1 MRRDLPEDSKF
12 VLRVGLLDRIG
23 SLLVQSG
30 FDRCVVVTDHNVA
43 TAWRPALQAGLT
55 PLRQDW
61 IVVPAGEEHKTL
73 DHVRDLYGRLL
84 GLDVERQTP
93 VLAFGGG
100 VVGDLAGF
108 VAATWLR
115 GVPFFQVPTT
125 LVAMVDS
132 SHGGK
137 TGVDLPEGKNLV
149 GAWYPARAIWADPR
163 TLRTLPRKQWASGMV
178 EAVKHALLASPRLL
192 EQIEA
197 FSRPADPSVR
207 QDSEIQELVSESAR
221 IKRGIVRRDPWES
234 GERVLLN
241 LGHTL
246 GHALERAGDYARF
259 THGEAVGL
267 GLLAALR
274 LAGRRAV
281 LPDAWDLLG
290 RVESLL
296 AAWDLPRAIP
306 ASIRWEVVAAG
317 LRRDKKRLG
326 GRLVF
331 VLPTRLGRAEV
342 FEVDEAEVRRV
353 FEELQAAE
361 GSPELG

>member
-1 MRRDLPEDSKF
+1 MRRDQPEDSNF
-12 VLRVGLLDRIG
+12 VLKAGLLDRIG
-23 SLLVQSG
+23 DLLVQSG

-43 TAWRPALQAGLT
+43 TAWRPVLQAGLNS
-55 PLRQDW
+55 LRQDW

-73 DHVRDLYGRLL
+73 DQVRELYGSLL
-84 GLDVERQTP
+84 GLDVERRTP
-93 VLAFGGG
+93 LLAFGGG

-115 GVPFFQVPTT
+115 GLPFFQIPTT

-149 GAWYPARAIWADPR
+149 GAWYSARAIWADPR
-163 TLRTLPRKQWASGMV
+163 TLRTLPRKQWACGMV
-178 EAVKHALLASPRLL
+178 EAVKAALLASPGLL
-192 EQIEA
+192 EKLED
-197 FSRPADPSVR
+197 FSHPPDPSAR
-207 QDSEIQELVSESAR
+207 QESEIQELVSESAR
-221 IKRGIVRRDPWES
+221 IKREIVLRDPWES

-241 LGHTL
+241 FGHTL

-274 LAGRRAV
+274 LAGRRGV
-281 LPDAWDLLG
+281 LTEAWGLLG

-296 AAWDLPRAIP
+296 AAWDLPRTIP
-306 ASIRWEVVAAG
+306 TSFRWEVVAAG
-317 LRRDKKRLG
+317 LKRDKKKRQ
-326 GRLVF
+326 GRLLF

-342 FEVDEAEVRRV
+342 FEVDEAEVCQV
-353 FEELQAAE
+353 FAELQVAE